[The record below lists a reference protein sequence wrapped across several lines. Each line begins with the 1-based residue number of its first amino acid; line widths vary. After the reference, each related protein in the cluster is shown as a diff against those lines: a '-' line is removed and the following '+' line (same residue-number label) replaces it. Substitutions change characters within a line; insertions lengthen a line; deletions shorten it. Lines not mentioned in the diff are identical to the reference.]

1 MRLFDRARRQLP
13 RKQIPGLRQNLH
25 EQARCREQ
33 PGAQAD
39 KARLSSS
46 FLPPPL
52 PLAAAPRCLWAQ
64 WAAPPR
70 PIALHGQPS

>member
-1 MRLFDRARRQLP
+1 MHPFDRTRRQRP

-25 EQARCREQ
+25 EQARCRAQ

-39 KARLSSS
+39 KVRLFAS

-52 PLAAAPRCLWAQ
+52 PLAAAPECLWAQ

-70 PIALHGQPS
+70 PIVHHAQPS